1 MKQTSILFFISAI
14 LFVSCE
20 PRNQVR
26 LIENS
31 GYAQGS
37 TYQIKYLVNK
47 NKNYAKELEEILFD
61 IDNSMSTYQ
70 ESSLISAVNKG
81 GTWVEIDSMFIEV
94 MQRSIEIA
102 KETDGDFDPTVGP
115 LVRIWGFGYDKVNED
130 VSSENIMQVKSFTGF
145 TNIDLNGNKLRIPK
159 GFTLDFN
166 AIAQGYTVDVLA
178 RYLEAQGVTDYMVEV
193 GGEVRAKGKNDKGAI
208 WTIGVDKPQSEIDR
222 EERFQFILELENA
235 GLATSGNYRKYWVD
249 QTTGIKYSHTIN
261 PHTGSPAL
269 NRLLSASIVAPT
281 TMDADAYATVCMV
294 KGLENCKVFLAKKAD
309 LEGYLVYTNQD
320 GDWEVYFT
328 DGFKKYLKEEF
339 RQQMD

>member
-1 MKQTSILFFISAI
+1 MKQSSILLFISVFL
-14 LFVSCE
+14 LFSCE
-20 PRNQVR
+20 PSNQVR
-26 LIENS
+26 LIENT

-47 NKNYAKELEEILFD
+47 NKNYGKKIEQILAD
-61 IDNSMSTYQ
+61 IDNSMSTYK
-70 ESSLISAVNKG
+70 ENSLISAVNKG
-81 GTWVEIDSMFIEV
+81 GVWVEIDTMFVEV

-102 KETDGDFDPTVGP
+102 KETNGDFDPTVGP
-115 LVRIWGFGYDKVNED
+115 LVRIWGFGYDKVKENI
-130 VSSENIMQVKSFTGF
+130 SAENIMQVKSHTGF
-145 TNIDLNGNKLRIPK
+145 AKVELVGNRLRIPE

-193 GGEVRAKGKNDKGAI
+193 GGEVRAKGKNDVGNVWK
-208 WTIGVDKPQSEIDR
+208 IGVDKPQSEIDR
-222 EERFQFILELENA
+222 EQRFQFILELENA

-249 QTTGIKYSHTIN
+249 KTTGIKYSHTID

-269 NRLLSASIVAPT
+269 NRLLSASIIAPT

-294 KGLENCKVFLAKKAD
+294 KGLEKCKAFLATKSE
-309 LEGYLVYTNQD
+309 LEGYLVYTNQA